1 MSHTNDTSLSNDPE
15 ILEDAASMFLQDVL
29 SGFSQPQK
37 TIPAKYFYDEK
48 GSLLFDQICELEEY
62 YPTRTEMGILR
73 ANMDEIASQIGSEA
87 LLVEYG
93 SGSSLKTRILL
104 KHLDRLA
111 GYVPID
117 ISREH
122 LYQSAEQLSSDFPH
136 IPIHP
141 LHADYSTPVVLPVDR
156 NNYKQTVFFFP
167 GSTIGNFNPDEALA
181 FLQRVSLA
189 AGRGGGLLIGVD
201 LQKDPVV
208 LEAAYNDQKGVTAAF
223 NKNVLERINNE
234 LEADIDVAAFEHNA
248 FYNNV
253 AGRIEMHLVSLKE
266 QSVHLGG
273 QVFDFEKGETI
284 HTENSHKYTLPQ
296 FAALAK
302 RADFKV
308 TRLWTDKRCFFSIH
322 YLTVV

>member
-1 MSHTNDTSLSNDPE
+1 MPHTNDTSLSSDLE
-15 ILEDAASMFLQDVL
+15 IQEDSSGVFLQDVITGL
-29 SGFSQPQK
+29 SQSQK

-48 GSLLFDQICELEEY
+48 GSLLFDQICDLEEY
-62 YPTRTEMGILR
+62 YPTRTEMGILKE
-73 ANMDEIASQIGSEA
+73 NIDEIASQVGSET

-117 ISREH
+117 ISKEH
-122 LYQSAEQLSSDFPH
+122 LYQSAEQLSADFPD

-141 LHADYSTPVVLPVDR
+141 LHADYSAPVHLPVNRED
-156 NNYKQTVFFFP
+156 YKRTVFFFP
-167 GSTIGNFNPDEALA
+167 GSTIGNFDPDEALA

-201 LQKDPVV
+201 LQKDPAV
-208 LEAAYNDQKGVTAAF
+208 LEAAYNDREGVTAAF
-223 NKNVLERINNE
+223 NINVLERINTE
-234 LEADIDVAAFEHNA
+234 LKADFNVDAFKHTA
-248 FYNNV
+248 FYNEG
-253 AGRIEMHLVSLKE
+253 AGRIEMHLVSQRDQFVHVGEHAFSFKE
-266 QSVHLGG
+266 
-273 QVFDFEKGETI
+273 GETI

-308 TRLWTDKRCFFSIH
+308 SRLWTDKRCFFSIH